1 MVQKVVTEL
10 VDDIT
15 GEPAVETITFTV
27 RGVTYEFDASAETAR
42 EFDEALA
49 GYVESARRVGK
60 ASAST
65 GHVRSAGRAAV
76 DREQSQAI
84 REWAKQN
91 GHQVSARGRI
101 SANVREAF
109 EAAHPTAA

>member
-15 GEPAVETITFTV
+15 GDPAVETIMFTV

-42 EFDEALA
+42 EFDEAFA

-60 ASAST
+60 AASSA
-65 GHVRSAGRAAV
+65 GHVRGVGRAPV
-76 DREQSQAI
+76 DREQTRAI
-84 REWAKQN
+84 REWAREQ
-91 GHQVSARGRI
+91 GHAVSNRGRI
-101 SANVREAF
+101 PADVKKAF
-109 EAAHPTAA
+109 EAAHRAAA